1 MREYMLTFVSDN
13 VDKMQIFGALLD
25 AGFKDFVI
33 SEMYDYKPDNCK
45 GLANCEEENCVE
57 CEKLAEVP
65 KNKTVDNCFRC
76 TYARTE
82 GIEIH
87 CMRDDVYLSK
97 EDAECKCDCF
107 IEAIKKIELIEE

>member
-1 MREYMLTFVSDN
+1 MRDYYLTFVNDD
-13 VDKMQIFGALLD
+13 VDKMRIFGALLD

-65 KNKTVDNCFRC
+65 KNETVDNCFRY
-76 TYARTE
+76 TYARHE

-107 IEAIKKIELIEE
+107 IEAIKRIELVEE